1 MTKMRKKH
9 ETKNRGGNGINLIR
23 KFDNDLNNKKTN
35 FNSNSLQAGRY
46 LIEEKNLIFEIFR

>member
-23 KFDNDLNNKKTN
+23 KFDNDLNNNKK
-35 FNSNSLQAGRY
+35 
-46 LIEEKNLIFEIFR
+46 LILTVIRCRQVDI

>member
-1 MTKMRKKH
+1 MTKMRKKNH

-46 LIEEKNLIFEIFR
+46 LIEKFDF